1 MVTNREQ
8 VRTSPDAVAQSLL
21 EALEDQPSVSR
32 VAEAGFVNGIGHDGI
47 VIGSDLYDDRRTIH
61 VYLEIASQTVIDHN
75 VTKSLLEKLSLL
87 QSDSLDHEVKCL
99 LLYSGSITEKARQ
112 DLEGTEVIARSWR
125 SLADLRSTFWQTILP
140 EYRDRGRS
148 HKGQELI
155 QALDDVPTGREYS
168 SQYEDVCGRLLEF
181 LFCPE
186 LGRPKSQVYTRNRS
200 QRRDFIMKNGAQDG
214 FWAGARDQYKADYL
228 VVEVKNVKGAVSN
241 SSVWQ
246 LAGYMKEKGVGFF
259 GMLIARN
266 GVSRGVANHA
276 IIDQW
281 VHSNK
286 MIVPISNEDLVTMV
300 ELRDNGSDPTDLLEE
315 LIDAIRCEV

>member
-1 MVTNREQ
+1 M
-8 VRTSPDAVAQSLL
+8 
-21 EALEDQPSVSR
+21 
-32 VAEAGFVNGIGHDGI
+32 
-47 VIGSDLYDDRRTIH
+47 
-61 VYLEIASQTVIDHN
+61 IDHK

-87 QSDSLDHEVKCL
+87 QSVNQEHASKCL

-112 DLEGTEVIARSWR
+112 DLKDTDVIARSWR
-125 SLADLRSTFWQTILP
+125 SLRDLRSSFWQTILP
-140 EYRDRGRS
+140 DYRDRGRS

-155 QALDDVPTGREYS
+155 QALSVVPTGREYS
-168 SQYEDVCGRLLEF
+168 SQYEGVCGRLLEF

-186 LGRPKSQVYTRNRS
+186 LGKPRSQVYTRSRS

-214 FWAGARDQYKADYL
+214 FWSGARRQYKADYL

-286 MIVPISNEDLVTMV
+286 MIVPISNEDLITMV
-300 ELRDNGSDPTDLLEE
+300 ELRNNGGEPTDLIEE
-315 LIDAIRCEV
+315 LIDSIRCEV